1 MGGSFKRGVSVV
13 GVAVTLLAI
22 VAGPS
27 AATTADDVTTTT
39 TSPVAAPPAQA
50 ATPST
55 VTTTTTPTAAT
66 PSTTSTT
73 TTIATTT
80 TTTTTTVAPTVG
92 ANGVT
97 ANKTLTVAVTGT
109 TGAAPN
115 VWAGDVDAALS
126 VTILNTSSSQALGS
140 VNLTVPAPY
149 TLVAAPADTVP
160 GGPVVELRNLSLA
173 PGSSTV
179 IELVVGV
186 HQCTSGS
193 PAPFAVTAKQSND
206 YNGVGND
213 FTLVQPSDLQVDVV
227 GTCMLA
233 WLAQPADAERGATI
247 TSEAWNPNGAPLVV
261 EVRDGGLVDRAALA
275 IGTVALAAANAGV
288 ASPTFGGT
296 TSATIA
302 AGLATFAP
310 GPTLAPSAFDYVLTA
325 SSTNLTGTGP
335 SAPFDIVDEQ
345 VNCPAGGSCE
355 GSASVSSGQFSVSA
369 AFGSGVQDTDLTVSL
384 NAADIPSFACAGY
397 PRNDL
402 PVAQFVFTNDAGGD
416 RLGTLST
423 SIVNASRPL
432 KSYEVCWAAPY
443 TFTTKSGGRSAV
455 GASKPG
461 TGEPQPLYVGLL
473 PDCPKRGTVVL
484 PCVSERSYEAR
495 TRTVT
500 IVVRATG
507 DDPWKY

>member
-1 MGGSFKRGVSVV
+1 MV

-27 AATTADDVTTTT
+27 AATTADEVTTTT
-39 TSPVAAPPAQA
+39 TSPVAAPPAQP

-55 VTTTTTPTAAT
+55 ATTATTPTA
-66 PSTTSTT
+66 TTRLVNDLDDDDVDCDDHHHRP
-73 TTIATTT
+73 

-126 VTILNTSSSQALGS
+126 VTIVNTSSSQTLGS

-149 TLVAAPADTVP
+149 TLVTAPADTVP

-173 PGSSTV
+173 PRSSTV
-179 IELVVGV
+179 VELVVGV
-186 HQCTSGS
+186 DQCTSGS

-227 GTCMLA
+227 GTCTLA
-233 WLAQPADAERGATI
+233 WLAEPADAERGATI

-261 EVRDGGLVDRAALA
+261 EVRDGGLVDRATLA
-275 IGTVALAAANAGV
+275 IGTVALAATNAGV
-288 ASPTFGGT
+288 ASPMFGGT

-345 VNCPAGGSCE
+345 VNCPAGGSCQ

-369 AFGSGVQDTDLTVSL
+369 TFGSGVQDTDLTVSL

-397 PRNDL
+397 ARNDL

-416 RLGTLST
+416 RLGTL
-423 SIVNASRPL
+423 VDVHRQRFASAEELRGVL
-432 KSYEVCWAAPY
+432 GGALHVHHQVRGAGSGRCEQAGHRRAALRRAAPRL
-443 TFTTKSGGRSAV
+443 SQARHGGAAMR
-455 GASKPG
+455 
-461 TGEPQPLYVGLL
+461 
-473 PDCPKRGTVVL
+473 
-484 PCVSERSYEAR
+484 
-495 TRTVT
+495 
-500 IVVRATG
+500 VRAQLRG
-507 DDPWKY
+507 PDSHRNDRGEGNWR

>member
-27 AATTADDVTTTT
+27 AATTADEVTTTT
-39 TSPVAAPPAQA
+39 TSPVAAPSAQA

-55 VTTTTTPTAAT
+55 VTSTTTPTAAT
-66 PSTTSTT
+66 PSTIST

-80 TTTTTTVAPTVG
+80 TTATTSSTVAPTVG

-97 ANKTLTVAVTGT
+97 SNKTLTVAVTGT

-126 VTILNTSSSQALGS
+126 VTIVNTSSSQTLGS

-149 TLVAAPADTVP
+149 TLVTATADTVP

-173 PGSSTV
+173 PRSSTV
-179 IELVVGV
+179 FELVVGV

-213 FTLVQPSDLQVDVV
+213 FALVQPSDLQVDVV
-227 GTCMLA
+227 GTCTLA

-261 EVRDGGLVDRAALA
+261 EVRDGELVDRAALA

-288 ASPTFGGT
+288 TSPTFGGT

-310 GPTLAPSAFDYVLTA
+310 ARPSPRV
-325 SSTNLTGTGP
+325 SSTTSSRPAARISPGP
-335 SAPFDIVDEQ
+335 ARRALRHRRR
-345 VNCPAGGSCE
+345 AGQLPRRRLVRGL
-355 GSASVSSGQFSVSA
+355 
-369 AFGSGVQDTDLTVSL
+369 GVGVVGPVLGVRRVRQRR
-384 NAADIPSFACAGY
+384 AGHRPHRVAQCRRHPVVRVCRL

-423 SIVNASRPL
+423 SIANASRPL

-443 TFTTKSGGRSAV
+443 TFTTKSGAPAAV

-461 TGEPQPLYVGLL
+461 TGEPLYVGLL
-473 PDCPKRGTVVL
+473 PDCPKRGTAVP

>member
-1 MGGSFKRGVSVV
+1 M
-13 GVAVTLLAI
+13 
-22 VAGPS
+22 
-27 AATTADDVTTTT
+27 
-39 TSPVAAPPAQA
+39 
-50 ATPST
+50 
-55 VTTTTTPTAAT
+55 
-66 PSTTSTT
+66 
-73 TTIATTT
+73 
-80 TTTTTTVAPTVG
+80 VG
-92 ANGVT
+92 ASGAT
-97 ANKTLTVAVTGT
+97 ANKTFTVAVAGT
-109 TGAAPN
+109 TGVAPN

-126 VTILNTSSSQALGS
+126 VTIVNTSSSQTLGS

-149 TLVAAPADTVP
+149 TLVTAPADTVP

-173 PGSSTV
+173 PRGSTV
-179 IELVVGV
+179 VELVVGV
-186 HQCTSGS
+186 DQCTSGS
-193 PAPFAVTAKQSND
+193 SAPFAVTAKQSND

-213 FTLVQPSDLQVDVV
+213 FTLAQPSDLQVDVV
-227 GTCMLA
+227 GTCTLA
-233 WLAQPADAERGATI
+233 WLAEPADAERGAMI

-261 EVRDGGLVDRAALA
+261 EVRDGGLVDRATLA
-275 IGTVALAAANAGV
+275 IGTVALTATNAGV
-288 ASPTFGGT
+288 ASPMSGGT

-345 VNCPAGGSCE
+345 VNCPAGGSCR

-369 AFGSGVQDTDLTVSL
+369 TFGGGVQDTDLTVSL

-397 PRNDL
+397 ARNDL

-423 SIVNASRPL
+423 SIANASRPL

-443 TFTTKSGGRSAV
+443 TFATKSGAQAAV

-461 TGEPQPLYVGLL
+461 TGEVLYVGLL
-473 PDCPKRGTVVL
+473 PDCPRRGTVVL